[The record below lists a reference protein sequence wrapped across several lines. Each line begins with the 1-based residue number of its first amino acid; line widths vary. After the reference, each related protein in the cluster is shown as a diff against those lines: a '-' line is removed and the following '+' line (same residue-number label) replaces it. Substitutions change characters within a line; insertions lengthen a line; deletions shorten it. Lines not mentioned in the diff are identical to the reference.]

1 MKILGIAGGT
11 ASGKTT
17 VARALV
23 ERLGPTAALLSHDR
37 YYRDVPE
44 PAGFNYDH
52 PDALDTALLVQNLDE
67 LRRHGRTELPV
78 YTFASHRR
86 QARTETLVA
95 PELLVVEG
103 ILVLAGPQLVER
115 FDLRVYVHAPDDIR
129 LARRV
134 RRDAV
139 ERGRTAES
147 VLDQYLATVRPM
159 HERFVAPSRALA
171 DLVLDGTTAADG
183 LVDQLLEL
191 IGG

>member
-1 MKILGIAGGT
+1 MKIIGIAGGT

-23 ERLGPTAALLSHDR
+23 ERLGPSAALLSHDR
-37 YYRDVPE
+37 YYRDVAE
-44 PAGFNYDH
+44 PRGFNYDH
-52 PDALDTALLVQNLDE
+52 PDALDTDRLVQNLDE
-67 LRRHGRTELPV
+67 LRQHGLTQLPV
-78 YTFASHRR
+78 YDFASHRR
-86 QARTETLVA
+86 LGRTDRLDA
-95 PELLVVEG
+95 PSTLVVEG
-103 ILVLAGPQLVER
+103 ILVLADSRLVQR

-159 HERFVAPSRALA
+159 HEQFVAPSRALA
-171 DLVLDGTTAADG
+171 DLELDGTRDTAS
-183 LVDQLLEL
+183 VVSRLLGVL
-191 IGG
+191 